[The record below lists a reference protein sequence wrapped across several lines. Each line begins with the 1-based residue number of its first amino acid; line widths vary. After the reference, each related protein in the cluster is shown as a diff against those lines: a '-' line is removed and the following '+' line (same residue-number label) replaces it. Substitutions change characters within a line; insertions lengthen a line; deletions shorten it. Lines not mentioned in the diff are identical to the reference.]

1 MRFTVITKRGKT
13 LVFNIKACAE
23 IFVQAYGG
31 VMFGNEIL
39 TNLVENDLTN
49 PVDVV

>member
-23 IFVQAYGG
+23 IFLQAYGG
-31 VMFGNEIL
+31 VMFSDEIL

-49 PVDVV
+49 TMEVL